1 MEISFI
7 LWGQLR
13 DAAGESNI
21 TIEIDDGA
29 NLKDAVSKLAET
41 NESLSHVLIDGN
53 GQLRESNIAF
63 INGTQ
68 MSWQDETA
76 LPEKAEIT
84 MMSPIAGG

>member
-21 TIEIDDGA
+21 TIEVNEGA
-29 NLKDAVSKLAET
+29 DLKDAVTKLAET
-41 NESLSHVLIDGN
+41 NESLSHVLIADDGR
-53 GQLRESNIAF
+53 LRESNVAF
-63 INGTQ
+63 INGNQ
-68 MSWQDETA
+68 MDWQDDSA
-76 LPEKAEIT
+76 LADKAEIT

>member
-68 MSWQDETA
+68 MSWQDETVI
-76 LPEKAEIT
+76 EDKAEIT